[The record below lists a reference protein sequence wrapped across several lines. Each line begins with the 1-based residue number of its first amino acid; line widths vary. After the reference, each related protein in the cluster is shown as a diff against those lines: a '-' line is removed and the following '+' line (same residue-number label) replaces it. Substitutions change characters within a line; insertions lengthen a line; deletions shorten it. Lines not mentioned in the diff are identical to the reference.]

1 MTYSNWKPA
10 QLLEEY
16 LHLLPK
22 GLALDVA
29 MGRGRNALYLAKHGF
44 MVEGM
49 DIDKAAVKIC
59 KDEASKRGVT
69 VKTLYADLT
78 NYRIRPNTY
87 DIILCF
93 YYLQRDLIPQMK
105 TGLKRGGIVLFET
118 FLIDQH
124 IKCGKPRHKEYC
136 FERNELLHL
145 FKEFRILFYREG
157 FVAKEKALASLVAQ
171 KC

>member
-1 MTYSNWKPA
+1 LKPVP
-10 QLLEEY
+10 LLEEY
-16 LHLLPK
+16 LPILPK

-44 MVEGM
+44 MVEGV
-49 DIDKAAVKIC
+49 DIDKGAVKIC
-59 KDEASKRGVT
+59 KDEASKRGLT
-69 VKTLYADLT
+69 VKTLCTDLI
-78 NYRIRPNTY
+78 NYQIRPNTY

-93 YYLQRDLIPQMK
+93 YYLQRDLIPQIRS
-105 TGLKRGGIVLFET
+105 GLKSGGFILFET

-124 IKCGKPRHKEYC
+124 IKYNKPRHKEFC

-171 KC
+171 KY

>member
-1 MTYSNWKPA
+1 
-10 QLLEEY
+10 
-16 LHLLPK
+16 
-22 GLALDVA
+22 

-44 MVEGM
+44 MVEGV
-49 DIDKAAVKIC
+49 DSDKATVKIC
-59 KDEASKRGVT
+59 KDEASKRNVT
-69 VKTLYADLT
+69 IKTVCTDLT
-78 NYRIRPNTY
+78 NNYRIRANTY

-105 TGLKRGGIVLFET
+105 SGLKSGGFTLFET

-124 IKCGKPRHKEYC
+124 IKYGKPRHKEYC

-157 FVAKEKALASLVAQ
+157 FVTKEKALASMVAQ
-171 KC
+171 KL